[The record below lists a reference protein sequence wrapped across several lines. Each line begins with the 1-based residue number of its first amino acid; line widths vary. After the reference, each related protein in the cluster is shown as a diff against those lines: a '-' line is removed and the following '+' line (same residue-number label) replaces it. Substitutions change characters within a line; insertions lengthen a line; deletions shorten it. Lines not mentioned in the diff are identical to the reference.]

1 MSKSVKIDESIREW
15 DGYALFD
22 KDNVLSTHVM
32 YENLDRAKADASEG
46 DDVWNVTLTRVSKA
60 EATHKSINKRRI
72 ARKLTP
78 VLLELTRDDLFASA
92 GRNLK

>member
-1 MSKSVKIDESIREW
+1 MSKSVQIDESIREW

-60 EATHKSINKRRI
+60 EATHKPVNKSRI
-72 ARKLTP
+72 KRKLTP
-78 VLLELTRDDLFASA
+78 VLLELTA
-92 GRNLK
+92 GDIFEAAIKEA

>member
-22 KDNVLSTHVM
+22 KDNVLSTPM
-32 YENLDRAKADASEG
+32 LYENLDTAKADASEG

-60 EATHKSINKRRI
+60 EATQKPVNKRRI

-78 VLLELTRDDLFASA
+78 VLLELTTDDIFAA
-92 GRNLK
+92 AIKEA

>member
-60 EATHKSINKRRI
+60 EATHKPVNKSRI
-72 ARKLTP
+72 KRKLTP
-78 VLLELTRDDLFASA
+78 VLLEPTA
-92 GRNLK
+92 GDIFEAAIKEA